1 MMQCPNCGA
10 QNEAGYQFCMKCGT
24 KLAQTTTAVT
34 ADSGIQAP
42 QVIPDQ
48 PIPTIYS
55 PPKPVAQP
63 QIQNRVI
70 QPHNVQNGLLPGIAG
85 SQKPASMSLV
95 GIWRPFAGYG
105 TRRRHTGWLMDNQG
119 GRAQDL
125 ENKVTQKFNERT
137 IPGAEVVKRNLVGR
151 GVIVES
157 RPYFLV
163 KRGLVTVGLYIAQF
177 GKDLFVS
184 LASYLKP
191 PLSNFRIL
199 VLGLMTLF
207 AAYTLFIFPGD
218 LASAVENLFGGISI
232 FPGGGSNTSSN
243 LGSLL
248 CIIGPLG
255 TVNLLAL
262 SLFVVYSIYKFVTE
276 KDILAGLRVTPN
288 EFNEDDLMAIEKAV
302 EQTVRMS
309 LDEIG
314 LNADDLKPIAVEDN
328 RRLI

>member
-1 MMQCPNCGA
+1 MMQCPNPNCGA

-24 KLAQTTTAVT
+24 KLSQTTTAVT
-34 ADSGIQAP
+34 ADVGIQPP
-42 QVIPDQ
+42 QTVPDQ
-48 PIPTIYS
+48 PIPMAY
-55 PPKPVAQP
+55 PPAKPVAQP

-70 QPHNVQNGLLPGIAG
+70 QPHNVQSGMLPGIAG
-85 SQKPASMSLV
+85 SQKAASMSLV

-125 ENKVTQKFNERT
+125 ANKVTQKFTERT
-137 IPGAEVVKRNLVGR
+137 IPGAQVERKTLIGR

-163 KRGLVTVGLYIAQF
+163 KRGLVTVGLYTAQF

-191 PLSNFRIL
+191 PVSNFRVL

-218 LASAVENLFGGISI
+218 LASALEKLFRTI
-232 FPGGGSNTSSN
+232 FPGGGTDISSN

-255 TVNLLAL
+255 TLNLIAL
-262 SLFVVYSIYKFVTE
+262 SLFIIYSIYKFVTE

-288 EFNEDDLMAIEKAV
+288 EFNEDDLMAIEKAA

-314 LNADDLKPIAVEDN
+314 LNADDLKPIAVEDS